1 MINTFQR
8 LSVVLILFSLVF
20 SSTAQTTNEFWPITS
35 VEVHELGARVEH
47 TATLVFSSESTIIVQ
62 GISSDIDPQTIQVDL
77 PKGIDLETVKYDVL
91 HDDSSKSSELNTLL
105 DSITILELQKKMF
118 EAQLH
123 TLNEE
128 RLFLQANRDIGSDS
142 EVLLVD
148 DVIEMADFLRERNQ
162 DLGLEILDVQIDID
176 AVNKDLSKLY
186 SRYDTL
192 LSLGSDSEGIIELS
206 FSSEIDSTLPKE
218 VKLSYLI
225 KTCFWV
231 PEYKLYYEEGEVFVR
246 RQAAIQQKSGINWDN
261 VLIKLISGKPA
272 ISIAP
277 QLIEDWILM
286 EQSNSSKAYRTIA
299 CPDFSYSD
307 YEGDITLDEIT
318 DNFVGDSRFSFHI
331 DGNQSINGEGNT
343 IRLEVDS
350 FTLDGEIEYL
360 AAPATNNSS
369 YAIVHCGNWA
379 EHKLMPG
386 KAQVFSNNSYLGSF
400 NMSVPVVGDTLK
412 LSLGADPHVMCS
424 RELSAEESTSRK
436 FGGRNK
442 VNQTWKL
449 SVENTHS
456 DSVSVN
462 LVDRF
467 PRTQSRDS
475 KVEISVVVSE
485 GGQADMQAHEVLF
498 KMELG
503 PNERRVVTYEVIIT
517 YPSSMSLKNL

>member
-1 MINTFQR
+1 MNTLQR
-8 LSVVLILFSLVF
+8 LSVVLTLFSLAF
-20 SSTAQTTNEFWPITS
+20 SSIAQTTNEFWPITS

-47 TATLVFSSESTIIVQ
+47 TATLVVSSESTIIVR
-62 GISSDIDPQTIQVDL
+62 GISSDINPQTIQVDL
-77 PKGIDLETVKYDVL
+77 PKGFDLETVQYDVL
-91 HDDSSKSSELNTLL
+91 HDDISKSSELKTLL
-105 DSITILELQKKMF
+105 DSIAILELQKKMF

-128 RLFLQANRDIGSDS
+128 SLFLKANRDIGSDS

-148 DVIEMADFLRERNQ
+148 DLIEMADFLRERNK
-162 DLGLEILDVQIDID
+162 DLGLEILDVQIDQD
-176 AVNKDLSKLY
+176 AVNKDLEKLY
-186 SRYDTL
+186 YRYNTL
-192 LSLGSDSEGIIELS
+192 LSLGSDSEGIIELT
-206 FSSEIDSTLPKE
+206 FSSKIDNTLPKE

-225 KTCFWV
+225 KTGFWV

-246 RQAAIQQKSGINWDN
+246 RQAAIQQKSGVNWDD
-261 VLIKLISGKPA
+261 VLINLISGKPA

-277 QLIEDWILM
+277 QLVEDWVLM

-299 CPDFSYSD
+299 CPEISYSD
-307 YEGDITLDEIT
+307 YDGDIAIEEIT
-318 DNFVGDSRFSFHI
+318 DNFAGDSRYSFNI
-331 DGNQSINGEGNT
+331 DGTQSINGEGKT
-343 IRLEVDS
+343 IRVEVDS
-350 FTLDGEIEYL
+350 FMLDGEIEYL
-360 AAPATNNSS
+360 AAPAINNSA

-400 NMSVPVVGDTLK
+400 NMSVPLVGDTLE

-436 FGGRNK
+436 FGGRK
-442 VNQTWKL
+442 EVNQTWKL
-449 SVENTHS
+449 LVENTHS

-462 LVDRF
+462 LVDRI

-475 KVEISVVVSE
+475 KVEISVIVSE

-503 PNERRVVTYEVIIT
+503 PNERRVVTYDLIIT